1 MTDREGEGGRERRR
15 GGRGGEEERRKGR
28 EGEKRREGG
37 GEREVLENF
46 EAGYLLRT
54 KGAGS
59 AEGGVAAGFGSVDSC
74 CLVDV

>member
-1 MTDREGEGGRERRR
+1 
-15 GGRGGEEERRKGR
+15 
-28 EGEKRREGG
+28 
-37 GEREVLENF
+37 LENF

-74 CLVDV
+74 CLIDV